1 MSGILASMI
10 DGLLIGSVYGLAA
23 MGLSLIW
30 GVMDV
35 INLTHGAMI
44 ALGMFGMYLLFNATA
59 VNAYF
64 LVLPL
69 IAAGFALGIL
79 VYWLSVNWVIDRPI
93 LMSLLSTFAVNMMVI
108 GIGTAIWST
117 SPYNVNFTMPGITFG
132 DYTFTG
138 NHIAAASS
146 AVVIALLLELFLR
159 RTRTGKAIRAVADN
173 RDAAELMGIS
183 STRVLMIAFAIGI
196 ALAVASGA
204 LVSTL
209 FPFTILSGAG
219 YQLKSFVVT
228 VLAGLGKPFG
238 ALVEGVLLGLLE
250 GAVSPFI
257 AVSWIPLI
265 EFGLFVLVL
274 IVFPRGISERPRH
287 DPPPAVT
294 LAHSPAGRTLRMASL
309 AR

>member
-1 MSGILASMI
+1 MSGIVASMI

-44 ALGMFGMYLLFNATA
+44 ALGMFGMYLLFSALGGS
-59 VNAYF
+59 AY
-64 LVLPL
+64 VLLIPA
-69 IAAGFALGIL
+69 IAAGLVLGFV
-79 VYWLSVNWVIDRPI
+79 VYWLSVNWVVGRPQ

-117 SPYNVNFTMPGITFG
+117 SPYNVNVSLPGITVG

-138 NHIAAASS
+138 NHIAAAIS
-146 AVVIALLLELFLR
+146 AVVIALLLELFLY
-159 RTRTGKAIRAVADN
+159 RTRAGKAIRAVADN

-183 STRVLMIAFAIGI
+183 STRVLAFAFAIGI
-196 ALAVASGA
+196 ALAFASGA

-209 FPFTILSGAG
+209 FPFTILSGSG

-228 VLAGLGKPFG
+228 VLAGLGKPLG
-238 ALVEGVLLGLLE
+238 ALAAGVLLGLLE

-265 EFGLFVLVL
+265 EFGLFVVVL
-274 IVFPRGISERPRH
+274 ILFPRGIFGR
-287 DPPPAVT
+287 VT
-294 LAHSPAGRTLRMASL
+294 A
-309 AR
+309 